1 MARRGLNFLLF
12 LAFLSSLGLY
22 ALLGRDLTQRNF
34 EIMPDMAH
42 PVAYDTYAPNP
53 NFHSGTTFQAPQAG
67 TIPRGRPPLHYGPSA
82 QDAVRAGAVLSN
94 PFRASDRRARE
105 RGAFIYAN
113 FCVVCH
119 GTRGKGDG
127 PVMERGMPLSPSL
140 LDENAVEMKDGQ
152 MFHVLTYG
160 QKTMAAHAGQL
171 SREDRWKVILHVRS
185 LQRQAAGAKKP

>member
-1 MARRGLNFLLF
+1 MAGRALNFVLF
-12 LAFLSSLGLY
+12 LAFLGSLGLY

-53 NFHSGTTFQAPQAG
+53 HFRDGVTFQAPQAG
-67 TIPRGRPPLHYGPSA
+67 AIPRGRRPLHYGPSP
-82 QDAVRAGAVLSN
+82 QDAVRAGAELSN
-94 PFRASDRRARE
+94 PFRPGDRRARE
-105 RGAFIYAN
+105 RGAFVYTN

-119 GTRGKGDG
+119 GPTGKGDG

-140 LDENAVEMKDGQ
+140 LAENAVEMKDGQ

-171 SREDRWKVILHVRS
+171 SRDDRWKVILYVRS
-185 LQRQAAGAKKP
+185 LQRQARGAKQP

>member
-1 MARRGLNFLLF
+1 MAGRALNLLLF
-12 LAFLSSLGLY
+12 LAFVGTLGLY
-22 ALLGRDLTQRNF
+22 VLLDRDLRQRNF

-53 NFHSGTTFQAPQAG
+53 HFPDGTTFQSPVPG

-82 QDAVRAGAVLSN
+82 QDAVRAGAELPN
-94 PFRASDRRARE
+94 PFRPSDRRARA
-105 RGAFIYAN
+105 RGGFVYTN
-113 FCVVCH
+113 YCVVCH
-119 GTRGKGDG
+119 GPKGKGDG

-140 LDENAVEMKDGQ
+140 LVENAVEMKDGQ

-171 SREDRWKVILHVRS
+171 SRADRWKVILYVRS
-185 LQRQAAGAKKP
+185 LQRQAKGVKKP